1 MELIERAVKHFGSG
15 RAVADF
21 LQVSDAKISLIRKGE
36 RHLRPIEAARLA
48 EAIGERWIDHVLPIL
63 AGHEP
68 LPEDRD
74 YWLGK
79 AGRLAQTGALV
90 AVAALAGILEAAWTH
105 CILC

>member
-1 MELIERAVKHFGSG
+1 MDLIERAVTHFGSG
-15 RAVADF
+15 RKVADF
-21 LQVSDAKISLIRKGE
+21 LQVSDAKISMIRKGE

-68 LPEDRD
+68 LPEDKA

-90 AVAALAGILEAAWTH
+90 AVAVLAGIVKTGWTH